1 MSTRL
6 MKCLLIGI
14 LLVAVPAAFA
24 EPIIVNPD
32 FDDVLISCPLN
43 FAYQGTGGCGNWAQ
57 DFNSAPGFGWT
68 LSTTHDQDWFG
79 PGLTGPNTNFNPPP
93 FDGLPFTQA
102 VLLQSGNGI
111 ISSVSQDING
121 FSPGTYTVSFYLG
134 SRYSGGDDGNQTVE
148 ALIDGS
154 VIGTWVLTSFTPFT
168 LQSASFTVDTGGD
181 HTLEFIGINDS
192 GDHTAFLSGLSIG
205 EGIPEPSS
213 LVLLGTGLIGIMAAA
228 RRRLNR

>member
-1 MSTRL
+1 MSSRL
-6 MKCLLIGI
+6 LRCLLLW
-14 LLVAVPAAFA
+14 LLVMAVPPAFA
-24 EPIIVNPD
+24 APVIVNA
-32 FDDVLISCPLN
+32 N
-43 FAYQGTGGCGNWAQ
+43 FGAVPITCGNDYAYQGTGGCDSPAQ

-68 LSTTHDQDWFG
+68 LSTTHDQDYYG
-79 PGLTGPNTNFNPPP
+79 PGLTGPDTAFDPPP

-181 HTLEFIGINDS
+181 HTLEFLGTNVS
-192 GDHTAFLSGLSIG
+192 GDHTAFLSGVSIG